1 MLIDYRSLASVR
13 YLQRHWS
20 FIGLVC
26 INRLKVR
33 LQAVSYFSLQSYILY
48 AKPKHASRD
57 KRGRKPEKKK

>member
-13 YLQRHWS
+13 YLQRHWN
-20 FIGLVC
+20 FIGLVS

-33 LQAVSYFSLQSYILY
+33 LQAVSYFSLQSYILH

>member
-13 YLQRHWS
+13 YPQRHWS
-20 FIGLVC
+20 SIGFVS

-33 LQAVSYFSLQSYILY
+33 LRALSYFSLQSYILH

-57 KRGRKPEKKK
+57 KRGRNPEKKK